1 MSKSRLPEIRALLRQ
16 CDDGMTVKGVSEYI
30 GASLAVTRN
39 SLILM
44 PDAYID
50 RWSSSEATKGQFE
63 AVWCVVIPPENCPH
77 PKGENE

>member
-1 MSKSRLPEIRALLRQ
+1 MSKSRLPEIRALLRRF
-16 CDDGMTVKGVSEYI
+16 DDGMTVRSISEYT

-50 RWSSSEATKGQFE
+50 RWTISEANRGQFE

-77 PKGENE
+77 PRGENE